1 MLLFINNSNH
11 LFSLSLSPVLP
22 PFPPSLSSVSP
33 RRWCFLQERR
43 SGGSSRTPPP
53 PPYPKLCHQVQ
64 CQLLDCLRKKNKKQT
79 LANKTKQ
86 ATLKKKKKD
95 REKKNNEKR
104 NNRTTATSK
113 KKEKKINRVMD
124 APTYSLN
131 QKWSVKKSIYGNF
144 HSLFYVSI
152 LVPFVL
158 FPAGFFLSLKHGTVH
173 CQKQKWR
180 TECGQST
187 NFCVWC

>member
-1 MLLFINNSNH
+1 MIPT
-11 LFSLSLSPVLP
+11 SLSPFLP
-22 PFPPSLSSVSP
+22 PLPSPLLPSLSSVSP

-43 SGGSSRTPPP
+43 SGGSSRTLLPPP

-64 CQLLDCLRKKNKKQT
+64 CQLLDCLRNRHWLINKQQATDKIIEENKKKWQ
-79 LANKTKQ
+79 KKQ
-86 ATLKKKKKD
+86 
-95 REKKNNEKR
+95 
-104 NNRTTATSK
+104 NRTTTTK
-113 KKEKKINRVMD
+113 KRKINRVMD